1 MIEDFKRMKW
11 LPLTAGALLC
21 AFGLLAILR
30 PAGVVKILPVCIGA
44 AILTLGVCELAAGF
58 GARGIQPRAVCG
70 MWRLHGGV
78 NCAVGL
84 VFLLN
89 RTLSLIFIAV
99 TLGVW
104 SILFGLLRLRD
115 ALQRRAACRPWGG
128 CAADA
133 AAKLAIGAGMLASPL
148 AGMALWTI
156 CIGVFFLFAGASVIY
171 SALYLDRLPHDFG
184 DF

>member
-21 AFGLLAILR
+21 AFGLFALLR
-30 PAGVVKILPVCIGA
+30 PAGVAKMLSVCIGA
-44 AILTLGVCELAAGF
+44 VILTLGVSELAAGF
-58 GARGIQPRAVCG
+58 AARNTQPRAVSG
-70 MWRLHGGV
+70 AQRLRGGV
-78 NCAVGL
+78 NVAVGL

-104 SILFGLLRLRD
+104 CILFGLMRLRD
-115 ALQRRAACRPWGG
+115 TLQRRAACRPWGG

-148 AGMALWTI
+148 AGMAVWMI
-156 CIGVFFLFAGASVIY
+156 FIGLFFLFAGASVIY

-184 DF
+184 EF